1 MYKPSV
7 FSFHSN
13 AYSLIF
19 RNFFHNYFNYF
30 GFALFASVAVFNP
43 ILLPIVMLFT
53 TAYFVSFSDKGIA
66 NIRASL
72 KNVDMD
78 VNRYLNLFIISG
90 LKNAIIISGYI
101 LFIIPGIILSFGLA
115 NVNYNIVKKP
125 ESKASEVLESSWN
138 SMNGYKGDYF
148 GFTVV
153 AYLPLFIWGLIIF
166 LLNVFAFRV
175 PTDTAYILVIGFNAL
190 FTIAGVLLLPVWFAE
205 LQLSK
210 ALFFKYVS
218 SDKPALSNPTTNNY
232 SDEPGLKNNNN
243 SAKLPF

>member
-30 GFALFASVAVFNP
+30 GFAIFTAVAIFNP
-43 ILLPIVMLFT
+43 ILLPIIILFS
-53 TAYFVSFSDKGIA
+53 TAYFVAFSEKGIA
-66 NIRASL
+66 NIRVAI

-78 VNRYLNLFIISG
+78 VNRYLNLFIVAG
-90 LKNAIIISGYI
+90 LKRAIILAGYI
-101 LFIIPGIILSFGLA
+101 LFVIPGIIFSFGLA
-115 NVNYNIVKKP
+115 NVNYNVVKKP
-125 ESKASEVLESSWN
+125 EAKASEILESSWN
-138 SMNGYKGDYF
+138 SMNGYKGYYF
-148 GFTVV
+148 GFTIV
-153 AYLPLFIWGLIIF
+153 AYLPVVIWYLIIF
-166 LLNVFAFRV
+166 TLYRYVWNTGDMFFFYLLV
-175 PTDTAYILVIGFNAL
+175 L
-190 FTIAGVLLLPVWFAE
+190 FTILGFLLLPVWFAE

-210 ALFFKYVS
+210 ALFFKYIA
-218 SDKPALSNPTTNNY
+218 SDKPAISNPTVNNF